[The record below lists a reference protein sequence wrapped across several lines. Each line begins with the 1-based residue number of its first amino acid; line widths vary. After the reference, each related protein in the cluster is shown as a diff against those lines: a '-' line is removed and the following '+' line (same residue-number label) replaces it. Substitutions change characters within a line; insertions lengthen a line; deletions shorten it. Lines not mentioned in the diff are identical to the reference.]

1 MHGVISPPTQ
11 VANQTTLIGQNP
23 ASVQAQA
30 HQVAALSHR
39 LNSNPFI
46 RIPSAPNLALHHMTP
61 TALRKLS
68 SLSRTWPEPH
78 TVWAIPYGMGH
89 TINSKLTS
97 RLKLDS
103 AWFRSGYFK
112 DPERPEY
119 VQSRPPIAN
128 QFVYR
133 EKRPR
138 SSSDQSASSEPCSSW
153 TDEEIWIIK
162 SFCFIT
168 VYFNCQNNAN
178 VIKYKT
184 LC

>member
-1 MHGVISPPTQ
+1 MSWTFTIITTQ
-11 VANQTTLIGQNP
+11 CMAWY
-23 ASVQAQA
+23 
-30 HQVAALSHR
+30 
-39 LNSNPFI
+39 
-46 RIPSAPNLALHHMTP
+46 HH
-61 TALRKLS
+61 LRKLPIKPRWLVKIPLLFKLRHIRSQLCHIDSVQIRS
-68 SLSRTWPEPH
+68 SKFQVHQISHCTTWLQLH
-78 TVWAIPYGMGH
+78 FVSGH
-89 TINSKLTS
+89 LFIELDPNPTESSKLTS

-162 SFCFIT
+162 YDLEI
-168 VYFNCQNNAN
+168 
-178 VIKYKT
+178 
-184 LC
+184 LCLIHFYCILLLPK

>member
-11 VANQTTLIGQNP
+11 VASQATLIGQNP

-39 LNSNPFI
+39 LSSNPFI
-46 RIPSAPNLALHHMTP
+46 QIPNAPNLALHHMTP
-61 TALRKLS
+61 TALRKWS
-68 SLSRTWPEPH
+68 SLSRTWPEPF
-78 TVWAIPYGMGH
+78 TM
-89 TINSKLTS
+89 NSKLTS

-162 SFCFIT
+162 SFLHSVSLLYTLTAKIMP
-168 VYFNCQNNAN
+168 
-178 VIKYKT
+178 KYKT